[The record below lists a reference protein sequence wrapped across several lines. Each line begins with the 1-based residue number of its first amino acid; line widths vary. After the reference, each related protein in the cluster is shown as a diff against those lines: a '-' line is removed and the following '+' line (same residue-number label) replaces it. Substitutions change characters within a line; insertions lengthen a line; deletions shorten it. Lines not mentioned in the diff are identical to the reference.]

1 MKWTT
6 SLIALAL
13 FALWLSSD
21 SFAQKEGRRAALV
34 LETLPE
40 KVSYALGYQIGQNF
54 GNDLQIDLLGQGFQ
68 DAQTQGKTLLTPEAM
83 QQSLQEYQKMRQAR
97 EGEDNKAAGEAFLK
111 ANKEKDGV
119 VSLPSG
125 LQYKVMTEGTGPSP
139 VSTDTVSVHY
149 HGTVIDGR
157 VFDSSVER
165 GQPATF
171 PLNRVIRGWT
181 EGLQLMKVGGK
192 WTFYI
197 PSEMAYGPQ
206 RRSAAIGPNST
217 LIFEV
222 ELLSIE
228 GK

>member
-1 MKWTT
+1 MKWTAG
-6 SLIALAL
+6 LIALAL
-13 FALWLSSD
+13 FGLWLSSD
-21 SFAQKEGRRAALV
+21 SFAQKESQNAGA

-40 KVSYALGYQIGQNF
+40 KVSYSLGYQIGQNF
-54 GNDLQIDLLGQGFQ
+54 GNDLQVGLLVKGFQ
-68 DAQTQGKTLLTPEAM
+68 DAQANAESLLTPQIM
-83 QQSLQEYQKMRQAR
+83 QQSLQDYQKQRQAR
-97 EGEDNKAAGEAFLK
+97 EGEDNKAAGVAFLK
-111 ANKEKDGV
+111 ANKEKEGV

-125 LQYKVMTEGTGPSP
+125 LQYKVMTKGSGPSP
-139 VSTDTVSVHY
+139 AATDTVTVHY
-149 HGTVIDGR
+149 HGTLIDGR
-157 VFDSSVER
+157 VFDSSVDR

-206 RRSAAIGPNST
+206 RRSAVIGANST

-222 ELLSIE
+222 ELLSID